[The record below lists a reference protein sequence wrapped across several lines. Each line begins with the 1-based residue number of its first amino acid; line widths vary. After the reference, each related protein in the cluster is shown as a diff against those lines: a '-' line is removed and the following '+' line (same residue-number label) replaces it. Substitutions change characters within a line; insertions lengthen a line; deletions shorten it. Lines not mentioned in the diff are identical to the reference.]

1 MTESDVLDVYGLK
14 VSYFSGKLESF
25 LRYKGIPYRFHA
37 MTAKQFMHTIPEATG
52 AMQMPAVQ
60 LNDGRWLTDT
70 TPIIEWLDERYPKH
84 TIYPSDPV
92 QKFIGC
98 LIEDYADEWLWR
110 PAMHFRWSYPLSA
123 KLLVQQITDDMGRD
137 IPAPGW
143 LKRWR
148 TRRRQFQN
156 FVKND
161 GVNAT
166 SRAHV
171 EGSYLRLLQ
180 ALRTALS
187 NKPFLLGQR
196 PTIAD
201 IGLMGPC
208 LRHFSMDP
216 TPGAI
221 MREEYPDVMAWVYRV
236 WASHADSCEGPLD
249 SGVPVDLDPL
259 LIEIAETHIPAL
271 IANAQAWQQ
280 DQELHN
286 FTVQDTSYQN
296 IRTSPY
302 RVWCLERLQERLNEL
317 DDGDRKRLDQR
328 LNSIPIVSGLE
339 HLGSVQSGYDPEHRA
354 PFIPKSW
361 PVFNKIRG

>member
-1 MTESDVLDVYGLK
+1 
-14 VSYFSGKLESF
+14 
-25 LRYKGIPYRFHA
+25 
-37 MTAKQFMHTIPEATG
+37 
-52 AMQMPAVQ
+52 
-60 LNDGRWLTDT
+60 
-70 TPIIEWLDERYPKH
+70 
-84 TIYPSDPV
+84 
-92 QKFIGC
+92 
-98 LIEDYADEWLWR
+98 
-110 PAMHFRWSYPLSA
+110 MHFRWSYPLSA

-156 FVKND
+156 FVKHD
-161 GVNAT
+161 GVSVTN
-166 SRAHV
+166 RAHV

-187 NKPFLLGQR
+187 DRPFLLGQR

-236 WASHADSCEGPLD
+236 WASRADRCEGPLD
-249 SGVPVDLDPL
+249 SGVSVDLDPL

-280 DQELHN
+280 GHVRHN
-286 FTVQDTSYQN
+286 FAVQGVSYQN
-296 IRTSPY
+296 IQTSPY
-302 RVWCLERLQERLNEL
+302 RVWCLERLQERLNAL

-328 LNSIPIVSGLE
+328 LKGMPIVSGLE
-339 HLGSVQSGYDPEHRA
+339 HLGPIQSGYDPEHQA

>member
-1 MTESDVLDVYGLK
+1 MSESDVLDVYGLK

-25 LRYKGIPYRFHA
+25 LRYKDIPYRFHA

-60 LNDGRWLTDT
+60 LNEGPWLTDT
-70 TPIIEWLDERYPKH
+70 TPIIEWLDKQYPKH
-84 TIYPSDPV
+84 TVYPTDPV
-92 QKFIGC
+92 QKFIAC

-123 KLLVQQITDDMGRD
+123 RLLVRQITDDMGRD

-156 FVKND
+156 FVKDD
-161 GVNAT
+161 GINAHT
-166 SRAHV
+166 RGHA
-171 EGSYLRLLQ
+171 EGSYFRLLQ
-180 ALRTALS
+180 ALRMALAH
-187 NKPFLLGQR
+187 KPFLLGQR

-208 LRHFSMDP
+208 LRHFAMDP

-236 WASHADSCEGPLD
+236 WAARGDTCSIQLD
-249 SGVPVDLDPL
+249 SGIPLELDPL
-259 LIEIAETHIPAL
+259 LEEIAETHIPAL
-271 IANAQAWQQ
+271 IANARAWQQ
-280 DQELHN
+280 GQKRHDFE
-286 FTVQDTSYQN
+286 VQSMRYQN
-296 IRTSPY
+296 IKTSSY
-302 RVWCLERLQERLNEL
+302 RVWCLERLQERLYEL
-317 DDGDRKRLDQR
+317 DGGDRKRLEQR
-328 LNSIPIVSGLE
+328 LKNIPIVAGLE
-339 HLGSVQSGYDPEHRA
+339 HLGSVQSGYDPDHQA
-354 PFIPKSW
+354 PFIRQSW
-361 PVFNKIRG
+361 PVFENIRG